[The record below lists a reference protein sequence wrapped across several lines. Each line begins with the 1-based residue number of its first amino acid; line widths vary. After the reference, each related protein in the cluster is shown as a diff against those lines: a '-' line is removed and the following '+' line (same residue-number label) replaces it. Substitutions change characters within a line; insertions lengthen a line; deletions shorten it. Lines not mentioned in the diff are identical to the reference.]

1 MFYSQEPVNII
12 LLGERDSEDV
22 IKTRI
27 WYNFI
32 VDQKDSYQR
41 AIERVWNQES
51 DVMMGTE
58 TEMFLFES
66 IGIAHELRNIGNHQ
80 KVKNARK
87 LIFPSEP
94 AEAASPLTTLTPSK

>member
-1 MFYSQEPVNII
+1 MFYSQEPLNII
-12 LLGERDSEDV
+12 LHGERDSEDV

-32 VDQKDSYQR
+32 VDPKDSYQR
-41 AIERVWNQES
+41 AIERVWNQEI

-66 IGIAHELRNIGNHQ
+66 IGIAH
-80 KVKNARK
+80 
-87 LIFPSEP
+87 
-94 AEAASPLTTLTPSK
+94 